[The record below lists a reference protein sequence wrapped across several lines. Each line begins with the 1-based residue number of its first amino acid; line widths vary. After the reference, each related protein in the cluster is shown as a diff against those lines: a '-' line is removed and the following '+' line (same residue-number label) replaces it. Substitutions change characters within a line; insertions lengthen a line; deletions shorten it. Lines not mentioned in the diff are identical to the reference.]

1 MAERAGWRVAVAGLL
16 VAIGVAAAPVVSL
29 PIGPSRVF
37 PLQATIDVLAGVI
50 LGPWPAAGIAVVIS
64 ALRLGLGTGTVFAF
78 PGSIFGALLAGYLYQ
93 ATRRDIMASVGEVV
107 GTGGI
112 GAAASFPIARF
123 LLGRSTAAF
132 FFVVPFALASGT
144 GAILGYLVLKA
155 LRGARLLR

>member
-1 MAERAGWRVAVAGLL
+1 MAQRAGWRVAVAGLL

-50 LGPWPAAGIAVVIS
+50 LGPWPAVGVAVVIS
-64 ALRLGLGTGTVFAF
+64 TLRVGLVTGTVFAF
-78 PGSIFGALLAGYLYQ
+78 PGSVFGALLAGYLYQ
-93 ATRRDIMASVGEVV
+93 ATRRDIMASVGEFI
-107 GTGGI
+107 GTGAI
-112 GAAASFPIARF
+112 GALVSFPIARY

-144 GAILGYLVLKA
+144 GAVLGYLVLKA
-155 LRGARLLR
+155 LRGGRVLR